1 VRRPQSPQL
10 AGRNAKDFDP
20 ISAPSLRIIVLRSAN
35 MLRGAALRFGALAL
49 AVVGLATVAAGR
61 PPHGPPPHRAPPPMF
76 ELEDDPYPS
85 TYKAPASAPVVLV
98 GATILDGA
106 GQRIDAGE
114 VILAN
119 GKVQAVGHGLAYPT
133 GATVIDSHGK
143 WITPGLIDV
152 HTHLGVYSLP
162 ETSLDAATSDVTELR
177 DPNAADTWVEHAVR
191 SVDPGFS
198 HALAAGVTTLQILPG
213 SSALFGGRSVIV
225 HPIPAPTIAAMK
237 FPGAP
242 QGLKMACGDSPKD
255 EFASRNLLNSRQGEI
270 AAMREAFAEAEEY
283 RREGRE
289 GHRHGLR
296 GPHTDDLREQT
307 LALVLDG
314 KMPVHI
320 HCYRSDDMARMI
332 DLSREFGFHI
342 SAFHHAVEAY
352 KIAPLIVAN
361 GICVVGWSDW
371 WGFKPEAADGIREN
385 VALVDA
391 AGGCAMMHSDI
402 PILGEHLN
410 LEAAKAA
417 AAGRRAGLPEPPEH
431 VIRWL
436 TSNPA
441 KAIGLADR
449 IGRLAPGFDGDLVLW
464 SGDPFS
470 VYSKPEKVFIDGA
483 VAFDASAPRR
493 PSDFELGRTI
503 TSDRP

>member
-1 VRRPQSPQL
+1 MRLML
-10 AGRNAKDFDP
+10 AVALFT
-20 ISAPSLRIIVLRSAN
+20 
-35 MLRGAALRFGALAL
+35 GAAAARPRPEHAHRREPLFEP
-49 AVVGLATVAAGR
+49 VA
-61 PPHGPPPHRAPPPMF
+61 
-76 ELEDDPYPS
+76 DPYPS
-85 TYKAPASAPVVLV
+85 TYKAPASAPVMLV

-106 GQRIDAGE
+106 GQRIDNGE
-114 VILAN
+114 MVLVGGKIQAIGHDLARP
-119 GKVQAVGHGLAYPT
+119 A
-133 GATVIDSHGK
+133 GATTIDARGK

-152 HTHLGVYSLP
+152 HTHLGVYTLP
-162 ETSLDAATSDVTELR
+162 QTSLDAEASDVTELR
-177 DPNAADTWVEHAVR
+177 SPNAADTWVEHAVR
-191 SVDPGFS
+191 SVDPGFT

-242 QGLKMACGDSPKD
+242 QGLKMACGANPKE
-255 EFASRNLLNSRQGEI
+255 EFASRHLLNSRQGEI
-270 AAMREAFAEAEEY
+270 AEMREAFAEAEEY
-283 RREGRE
+283 RHHERRGR
-289 GHRHGLR
+289 GRDYHG
-296 GPHTDDLREQT
+296 PPDDDLKEQT

-332 DLSREFGFHI
+332 DLSHEFGFHI
-342 SAFHHAVEAY
+342 AAFHHAAEAY
-352 KIAPLIVAN
+352 KIAPLIIAN
-361 GICVVGWSDW
+361 RICVVSWPDW
-371 WGFKPEAADGIREN
+371 WGFKPEDEDGIREN
-385 VALVDA
+385 IAFVDA
-391 AGGCAMMHSDI
+391 AGGCAMVHSDI

-417 AAGRRAGLPEPPEH
+417 AAGRRAGLLLPPER

-441 KAIGLADR
+441 KALALGDR
-449 IGRLAPGFDGDLVLW
+449 IGRLAPGFDADVVLW

-493 PSDFELGRTI
+493 QSDLELGRSI
-503 TSDRP
+503 TSIRP